1 MKACYHCAE
10 DIPQAPL
17 FTQINGEAQ
26 PMCCPGCQAV
36 SQAIVDAGLLSY
48 YQFRSEP
55 GKRQSALVPA
65 QLAQFTAYDLPEVQQ
80 DFVYLQ
86 DSYSTTSISIEGMSC
101 AACAWLIEHRLAPL
115 VGIEKVLVN
124 STTQRAMLT
133 WDNGQIQLSEILAH
147 IGQIGYQAAPY
158 QVDEQEKQHN
168 KDSRTFLLR
177 IGLAGFAT
185 MQVMMFALALYTGY
199 FKDLDLAIRDYF
211 RWVSMI
217 FAAPVVLYSAQPF
230 YFSALRSLL
239 SGKLNM
245 DVSVSIAIGGAFA
258 ASCVATVQ
266 GTGEVYFESVSMFT
280 FFLLLGR
287 YFEQNARRRASISSG
302 NLHKLVPLT
311 ALKMS
316 GNSTEEIPA
325 KRLVLGDIIL
335 VRPGDTFAADGM
347 IVHGHSSVN
356 EAMLTG
362 EQMPIDKPADALVY
376 AGTINVEQPLQVKV
390 TALGQ
395 DQLVAEIIRLQEIAA
410 TNKPAIAL
418 LADKLARYF
427 SASILSIALVTYL
440 VWLQLSP
447 EDAFWVTLSV
457 LVATCP
463 CALALA
469 TPTAVTCASS
479 IFTRLGI
486 ISRRTGVFEKL
497 AKINHVVFDKTGTL
511 TCGQITLGDV
521 TFVDNRVDTSVDS
534 KVIISGAS
542 EAGLTAR
549 QVLAFG
555 AALEAGSLH
564 PIAQA
569 FLPYSNPKI
578 HATQLQHKVALGIEG
593 TINGNRYRIG
603 NLKFLA
609 PSCEKPPALLK
620 TNKTDKATVTGPS
633 QGVWFAQDDKL
644 IAHIAMSDN
653 LRADSQTTVTALQ
666 QGGIDVSIASGD
678 NQAHVAQLAKLLGVA
693 HVYAEQ
699 SPKDKLNLINKL
711 QESQHVAMF
720 GDGINDA
727 PVLAGAYLSVAMGS
741 GTAIAKNSADLIL
754 LGDHLSRFVQAL
766 AVAKKTNAI
775 IKQNLLWA
783 FGYNALILPLAVT
796 GHVAP
801 YIAAIGMSL
810 SSIIVVSNS
819 LRLLRTKI

>member
-48 YQFRSEP
+48 YQYRSEP

-65 QLAQFTAYDLPEVQQ
+65 QLAQFSAYDLPEVQQ

-86 DSYSTTSISIEGMSC
+86 DSHSTTSISIEGMSC
-101 AACAWLIEHRLAPL
+101 AACAWLIEHRLSPL
-115 VGIEKVLVN
+115 DGIEKVLVN

-133 WDNGQIQLSEILAH
+133 WDNKLIKLSDILSQIS
-147 IGQIGYQAAPY
+147 QIGYQAAPY
-158 QVDEQEKQHN
+158 QVDEQEKQHT

-316 GNSTEEIPA
+316 GNSTEEVPA

-335 VRPGDTFAADGM
+335 VRPGDTFAADGV

-362 EQMPIDKPADALVY
+362 EQMPIDKPVDALVY

-427 SASILSIALVTYL
+427 SASILTIALITYL

-447 EDAFWVTLSV
+447 DDAFWVTLSV

-497 AKINHVVFDKTGTL
+497 AKIQHVVFDKTGTL

-521 TFVDNRVDTSVDS
+521 TFVDNSVC
-534 KVIISGAS
+534 VNNSGAS

-549 QVLAFG
+549 QVLAYG

-578 HATQLQHKVALGIEG
+578 HATDLQHKVALGIEG
-593 TINGNRYRIG
+593 TIKGHSYRIG

-609 PSCEKPPALLK
+609 PSSEQPPMLIK
-620 TNKTDKATVTGPS
+620 TNKTNVTGPS

-653 LRADSQTTVTALQ
+653 LRTDSQTTVAALQ
-666 QGGIDVSIASGD
+666 QSGIDVSIASGD
-678 NQAHVAQLAKLLGVA
+678 NQAHVAQLAKLLGVT

-699 SPKDKLNLINKL
+699 SPKDKLYLINEL
-711 QESQHVAMF
+711 QKNQNVAMF

-741 GTAIAKNSADLIL
+741 GSAIAKNSADLIL

-819 LRLLRTKI
+819 LRLLRIKI